1 MNDGIELELCS
12 LSYVNVDEAAVAIR
26 KAGRGAFLAKV
37 DIKQAYRIVPV
48 HLEDCPLIG
57 MVWEGVLFVGAE
69 LLFGLHSS
77 PKIFT
82 ELAETLKWLVR
93 WSH

>member
-1 MNDGIELELCS
+1 MNVG
-12 LSYVNVDEAAVAIR
+12 EAAVAIR
-26 KAGRGAFLAKV
+26 KAGRGTFLAKV

-48 HLEDCPLIG
+48 HLEDRPLIG
-57 MVWEGVLFVGAE
+57 MVWEGVLFVGAA
-69 LLFGLHSS
+69 LPFGLHSS

-82 ELAETLKWLVR
+82 ELADTLKWLVR